1 MQNPPE
7 GSTNEIPRSKAAQAE
22 FHCVCRGNPIG
33 INELKKKD

>member
-7 GSTNEIPRSKAAQAE
+7 GPTNEIPKE